1 VVSVFF
7 KPKLQIYEHIFNWRA
22 NLGVFSVVFSNKIIV
37 SLRLKTYKQIHK
49 KMGKQL
55 TVALVA
61 HDNRK
66 ADMVEWAL
74 HNAELLSKHKLV
86 CTGTTGG
93 LILKALREKN
103 IDADITCMN
112 SGPMGGDAEIAALV
126 VRNQINLA
134 IFLIDDLNAQ
144 PHEADIQMLLR
155 QCRVHNV
162 PIACNRY
169 SADLMIT
176 STLWDKDDYVPS
188 MPRYVKF
195 QR

>member
-1 VVSVFF
+1 MN
-7 KPKLQIYEHIFNWRA
+7 KRKG
-22 NLGVFSVVFSNKIIV
+22 NL
-37 SLRLKTYKQIHK
+37 H
-49 KMGKQL
+49 KQL
-55 TVALVA
+55 TIALVA
-61 HDNRK
+61 HDQRK
-66 ADMVEWAL
+66 ADMVEWVE

-93 LILKALREKN
+93 LIKAVFDKRG
-103 IDADITCMN
+103 IPVQIQCMN

-126 VRNQINLA
+126 VRHEVNLA
-134 IFLIDDLNAQ
+134 IFLIDDLNPQ

-176 STLWDKDDYVPS
+176 STLWDDDSYKPLS
-188 MPRYVKF
+188 PKYIKF
-195 QR
+195 NRE